1 MNLEEEIKSSKFE
14 SEMHK
19 AHINILFSAAWIRSK
34 ISQFLKQHSLTHE
47 QFNVLRI
54 LRGQSPESIC
64 MMDVASRMLDRNS
77 NVTRIADKLL
87 QKNWAVRQKSETD
100 KREVRISITDEGLAL
115 LKKIDL
121 LLQTQKVHQSNL
133 TNTEAQLLN
142 ALLDKMRDTGGEEK
156 KEDSK
161 P

>member
-1 MNLEEEIKSSKFE
+1 MNLEDEIKSNKFE
-14 SEMHK
+14 SETHK
-19 AHINILFSAAWIRSK
+19 AHINVLFSAAWIRSRF
-34 ISQFLKQHSLTHE
+34 SQFLKQHDLTHE

-54 LRGQSPESIC
+54 LRGQSPQSIC

-87 QKNWAVRQKSETD
+87 KKNWAARHKSEID

-115 LKKIDL
+115 LKKMDL
-121 LLQTQKVHQSNL
+121 LMETEKIHHSNL

-156 KEDSK
+156 KEDGKS
-161 P
+161 

>member
-34 ISQFLKQHSLTHE
+34 ISQFLKQHGLTHE

-115 LKKIDL
+115 LKKVDI
-121 LLQTQKVHQSNL
+121 LLQSQKVHQSNL

-161 P
+161 

>member
-115 LKKIDL
+115 LKKVDI
-121 LLQTQKVHQSNL
+121 LLQSQKVHQSNL

-161 P
+161 S

>member
-54 LRGQSPESIC
+54 LRGQSPQSIC

-121 LLQTQKVHQSNL
+121 LLQTEKVHQSNL

-161 P
+161 